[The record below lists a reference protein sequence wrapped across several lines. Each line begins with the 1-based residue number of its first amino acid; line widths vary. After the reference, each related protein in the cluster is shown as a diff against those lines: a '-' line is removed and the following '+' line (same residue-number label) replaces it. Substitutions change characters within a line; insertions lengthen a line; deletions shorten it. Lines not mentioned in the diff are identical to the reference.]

1 MMEKRRLKIS
11 LFLFT
16 ILLIAALAIT
26 GCSRRNIEA
35 RGDDEPENVT
45 MDIPKVNETPVPD
58 ETYAPLPFPS
68 AGAGLSEDL
77 VRKLMGEKHRDE
89 NILEC
94 FIEDFD
100 RDGNDEAVVVVGSS
114 PEDLRGFYVL
124 RYRDGKIEQMN
135 ELSGNDTGYSI
146 MGIKPVR
153 FDGTDL
159 TYICVE
165 LTNWASLRG
174 FAIYEIYG
182 EGVLELFIAASAAG
196 AGEDALL
203 DLDGDGI
210 YDGFYQNRWSY
221 DVFNYPIYRQF
232 LWIDG
237 ILYPDI
243 CDIELPGYPDTI
255 EGVITE
261 YLILSAL
268 ALENC
273 PAADER
279 LVLLCPKTP
288 DEMVADHLRDLY
300 NALQNEVLELEG
312 GLDFEISQKGDSAS
326 VLVSGPDYYGQGHE
340 FSFDVVR
347 KNYGWCIESISYIGT
362 P

>member
-1 MMEKRRLKIS
+1 MEKRKFKVS
-11 LFLFT
+11 LTLLT
-16 ILLIAALAIT
+16 IFMIAALAIT
-26 GCSRRNIEA
+26 GCGRRIIEA
-35 RGDDEPENVT
+35 GEGDEPANLVT
-45 MDIPKVNETPVPD
+45 DTPKADETPVPG
-58 ETYAPLPFPS
+58 ETPAPSPSPAIS
-68 AGAGLSEDL
+68 AGMSEDL
-77 VRKLMGEKHRDE
+77 VRKFMGEKHKDE
-89 NILEC
+89 NMLEC

-100 RDGNDEAVVVVGSS
+100 RDAFDEAVVSVGSS
-114 PEDLRGFYVL
+114 IDDLSGFYVL
-124 RYRDGKIEQMN
+124 RYRDGTIEQVAG
-135 ELSGNDTGYSI
+135 LSGNDTGYSI

-174 FAIYEIYG
+174 FAIYEVYG
-182 EGVLELFIAASAAG
+182 EGVVELFISASATG

-203 DLDGDGI
+203 DLDGDGV
-210 YDGFYQNRWSY
+210 YDGFYQRRWSY
-221 DVFNYPIYRQF
+221 DVFYYPIYRQF

-237 ILYPDI
+237 LMYPDI
-243 CDIELPGYPDTI
+243 CDIELPEYPDTI

-268 ALENC
+268 ALEYC

-279 LVLLCPKTP
+279 LAMLCPETP
-288 DEMVADHLRDLY
+288 DERVADYLRDLY

-312 GLDFEISQKGDSAS
+312 GLDFEISQKGDSAP
-326 VLVSGPDYYGQGHE
+326 VLVSGPDYYGQVHE
-340 FSFDVVR
+340 FNFDVVR
-347 KNYGWCIESISYIGT
+347 KDYGWCIKSIAYIGA